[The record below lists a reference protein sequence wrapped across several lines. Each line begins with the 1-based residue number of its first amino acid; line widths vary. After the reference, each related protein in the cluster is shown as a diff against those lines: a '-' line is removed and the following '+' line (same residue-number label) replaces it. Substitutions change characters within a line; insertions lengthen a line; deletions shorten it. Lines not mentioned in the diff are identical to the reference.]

1 MVTTGLRV
9 VTMARITVT
18 TDTVRRG
25 PLAGDDAFKNAIAG
39 QQEH

>member
-1 MVTTGLRV
+1 MVTTVLRV

-25 PLAGDDAFKNAIAG
+25 QISGDDAFKNAIAG